1 MYDPITNIMVD
12 VTRFLTEP
20 VRNRYVSDELGVCM
34 VYARKGIHYING
46 HMTRTLDVANIS
58 VEGGMRGNGIGM
70 SVINSMHAANP
81 YQATYVE
88 SLLNEGLHQRLLD
101 DGWLPVAESY
111 PPSVFKPTDNKWPI
125 RNSI

>member
-1 MYDPITNIMVD
+1 MYDTITNIMVD
-12 VTRFLTEP
+12 VDRFLTEP
-20 VRNRYVSDELGVCM
+20 VRNRYVSDDLGVCM
-34 VYARKGIHYING
+34 VYARKGIHCING

-101 DGWLPVAESY
+101 DGWLPVAESH